1 MLSTVTEPS
10 LIVGG
15 ILSGGK
21 STRMGQPKELVL
33 LSDGRPMISHV
44 VAGLQE
50 LVAHIVVAG
59 PKRDAICTN
68 EQNRISFVP
77 DLRVDCG
84 PIAGVHSILSS
95 GLATGYLIAG
105 CDQPLLTAAL
115 LRELLLG
122 PPSIPCFFTTDVV
135 QPLPGYYPSTWLV
148 EIESAMNMGH
158 HSLRELITES
168 GAQLIRVSSEQ
179 EHLLRSF
186 NSPADLA
193 ELHQIAPAI
202 D

>member
-1 MLSTVTEPS
+1 MPSTAKKPS

-21 STRMGQPKELVL
+21 STRMGRPKELVL

-44 VAGLQE
+44 VAGLQG
-50 LVAHIVVAG
+50 LVPHIVVAG
-59 PKRDAICTN
+59 PKLDAIGTN
-68 EQNRISFVP
+68 EQNRISFVS
-77 DLRVDCG
+77 DLQDDCG
-84 PIAGVHSILSS
+84 PIAGVQSILSS

-122 PPSIPCFFTTDVV
+122 PPSIPCFFTTGVV
-135 QPLPGYYPSTWLV
+135 QPLPGYYPSTWLREV
-148 EIESAMNMGH
+148 ESAINRGH
-158 HSLRELITES
+158 HSLRKLIAQS